1 MKKFY
6 SFLLMA
12 AVAVG
17 AMADDFVSDGTGNVY
32 TFNALSQIE
41 GTGVTLQ
48 DDGSYLVAADFTIS
62 EGDVLQLQNNDLIK
76 MGNNVRI
83 TVNGDA
89 DFAPADTAVVT
100 RDAEDSN
107 PKGFWML
114 GDNGNANLKNV
125 TFEYVGVTFGGINS
139 SLHADNCTFTLY
151 NGKLNSSGALG
162 FNASCDNNV
171 VENCYFIENTLNAI
185 GNGATN
191 PVGIIIRNCLFWHN
205 TTSNRN
211 KPQINLTVG
220 GPYDVLI
227 ADNQVIGGQFTMS
240 GGIGLSNVMGL
251 GHTGINVIEYNYIAD
266 NRYGI
271 TTIGGVDAIIRNNT
285 MIDNHYETNPNN
297 GGSCISIYDSSSSS
311 NIYIEGNW
319 MEGGFW
325 GITIVTGEP
334 NVNLGKIDDPEAE
347 DYNPGNNTFV
357 NNGFDGALY
366 DLFNNGT
373 GTVWA
378 QGNTWNVAEQTE
390 EAIEEVIYHQ
400 VDDPSKGLVIF
411 MPPHQEDQHSVGY
424 WLVLLDKDG
433 NEVWEQLVKDIP
445 EDPIS
450 FYQTNV
456 ALRYSIFGGNPNMSD
471 DERPN
476 VPFYF
481 VVDGVRYGA
490 EEADMIPVYGDPYE
504 NPLIE
509 NENFWNVPVG
519 RNYVIRVL
527 TDPETGEMFMQIA
540 RGTFGLDELMDGK
553 NIAGVRYFNIMGQ
566 EIQEADGMT
575 IVVTTYTDG
584 TTKAVKVMK

>member
-205 TTSNRN
+205 TTANRN

-220 GPYDVLI
+220 GDYDVLI
-227 ADNQVIGGQFTMS
+227 ENNDIIGGQFNLS
-240 GGIGLSNVMGL
+240 GGIALSNMMGL
-251 GHTGINVIEYNYIAD
+251 AHSGTNIIENNYIAD

-271 TTIGGVDAIIRNNT
+271 TTIGGVDAIIRNNK
-285 MIDNHYETNPNN
+285 MIDNCYESNPNN
-297 GGSCISIYDSSSSS
+297 GGSCISVYDSSSES

-319 MEGGFW
+319 MEGGLW
-325 GITIVTGEP
+325 GITIVTGAP
-334 NVNLGKIDDPEAE
+334 NVNLGKVDDPEAE

-357 NNGFDGALY
+357 NNGFDNTYY
-366 DLFNNGT
+366 DLYNNGT
-373 GTVWA
+373 ADVYA

-390 EAIEEVIYHQ
+390 ENIEEVIYHQ

-411 MPPHQEDQHSVGY
+411 MPPHQEDDTAVE
-424 WLVLLDKDG
+424 
-433 NEVWEQLVKDIP
+433 EVSAAQQTDNRYYNLMGQPTENPTNGIYIHNGKKILVK
-445 EDPIS
+445 
-450 FYQTNV
+450 
-456 ALRYSIFGGNPNMSD
+456 
-471 DERPN
+471 
-476 VPFYF
+476 
-481 VVDGVRYGA
+481 
-490 EEADMIPVYGDPYE
+490 
-504 NPLIE
+504 
-509 NENFWNVPVG
+509 
-519 RNYVIRVL
+519 
-527 TDPETGEMFMQIA
+527 
-540 RGTFGLDELMDGK
+540 
-553 NIAGVRYFNIMGQ
+553 
-566 EIQEADGMT
+566 
-575 IVVTTYTDG
+575 
-584 TTKAVKVMK
+584 